1 MEALVIFLH
10 GSGDTGPGVR
20 DWVNQYS
27 FESRLGSVGVSVQF
41 PTATPRPYTLWGG
54 ETGTVWMNRLGL
66 NPDAEEETTSIK
78 ESMSKIDGINGYCLD
93 ESPWTNPDAEE
104 ETTSIKESMSKIDGI
119 IDKALEEK
127 LVSSPSRIFV
137 GGFSQGGCLAL
148 YIGLS
153 GKYQGNLGGIFCC
166 SGFLP
171 NTTFAI
177 SNIVNPKEASTVS
190 EETES
195 PGVLSFDSKSKQPV
209 LMLHGDSDSMVSCQ
223 WGEATAKR
231 LSNLGMKVSFEK
243 VPNLEHQL
251 NGHVIDRIIYLIKS
265 QMNY

>member
-66 NPDAEEETTSIK
+66 
-78 ESMSKIDGINGYCLD
+78 
-93 ESPWTNPDAEE
+93 NPDAEE